1 MVIDDTFMM
10 LYWLYKVGQACGPLA
25 AVFAIGSLFMTLAG
39 CCYYFQVDRDILKK
53 EIKAGK
59 MMLNFLWFSVPAFI
73 LCLLVARLSPD
84 RDELKAY
91 AAYRIGERVVTS
103 EEAKRMMDVALRYLE
118 GGFVEQQKELD

>member
-1 MVIDDTFMM
+1 MIIDETFMW
-10 LYWLYKVGQACGPLA
+10 LYWLYKVGQACGHLA
-25 AVFAIGSLFMTLAG
+25 AIFAFGSLLIAG
-39 CCYYFQVDRDILKK
+39 TGCFLYFQPDLDISKK

-59 MMLNFLWFSVPAFI
+59 MMLKPLWFSVPAFI

-118 GGFVEQQKELD
+118 GGLVERQQEQN